1 MTCLY
6 GMAMAA
12 AASGSGDLA
21 SPPPL
26 GDIARIAL
34 FLDFDG
40 TLVELAG
47 TPDGI
52 DVPGHLSA
60 ALERK
65 AAALDGRLA
74 VVTGRFIDDIR
85 GYLPE
90 CSVVMSGSHGA
101 EVSSPDGSSV
111 TERDVPRVPDAV
123 LADVHAFAA
132 ETPGLV
138 IEEKALGV
146 GMHYRDCA
154 DRADEILSFARDL
167 ADRHGLHLR
176 QGKMLAELTTTDANK
191 GDGVRHIMRNA
202 PFAGATPVFVGD
214 DLTDEDGFAAVE
226 DLGGFGVLV
235 GDMRETKARYRLF
248 DVEAVHQWLELE

>member
-1 MTCLY
+1 
-6 GMAMAA
+6 MAS

-21 SPPPL
+21 PPPPL
-26 GDIARIAL
+26 GEIARLAL

-40 TLVELAG
+40 TLVDLAA

-52 DVPGHLSA
+52 DVPDHLAA

-65 AAALDGRLA
+65 AAQLDGRLA

-85 GYLPE
+85 GHLPE

-101 EVSSPDGSSV
+101 EVTSPDGSPV
-111 TERDVPRVPDAV
+111 AEREVPRVSD
-123 LADVHAFAA
+123 DVIA
-132 ETPGLV
+132 ETRNFAGSVPGLV
-138 IEEKALGV
+138 VEKKALGV
-146 GMHYRDCA
+146 GMHYRECP
-154 DRADEILSFARDL
+154 DRADDILSFARDL
-167 ADRHGLHLR
+167 AARHGLHLR
-176 QGKMLAELTTTDANK
+176 EGKMLAELTTTDANK

-235 GDMRETKARYRLF
+235 GEMRETKARYRLF